1 MLSSARVF
9 IMRNTAAVPD
19 SAPHIQ
25 RQVEDDSIDLLKFW
39 RIIWGRKWSI
49 FGLVFVVSL
58 VAALAAFTV
67 TPIYRA
73 VASLLIEEKAAK
85 VLSIE
90 QIYGADGSSSEYL
103 QTQFELLKSRAL
115 AERVVTELK
124 LVDNREFDPRQ
135 QPSPLLDI
143 AAWKQSLSGFFGVPP
158 APLDELEEQTKR
170 FDEVTRAFMERVK
183 IEPQGKSKL
192 VKVQVEMADPRL
204 AMVAANALANG
215 FIERQLEASQGV
227 SLAAGSWMSS
237 RLDEL
242 RGQLKDS
249 EELLQR
255 YREAENLVD
264 VGGVGTISAAELA
277 QTGDRM
283 IDARRQRAE
292 AESQYR
298 QVQSI
303 ARNDWQ
309 RLGSVPAVL
318 GHPLIQQ
325 FKADEA
331 RARAKVEELSKRY
344 GARHPAMEAARSEL
358 SAASGSLR
366 GQIEQVVAGIE
377 RNYQLAQANQTSLQ
391 SSFDANKS
399 RIQEISR
406 KEFKL
411 RELQREVDANR
422 TLYET
427 FTNRLKETAATSDL
441 NSVTARVVDPAVLPD
456 KPAKPH
462 KALIVFIA
470 AMLTFFVAAGLAL
483 LLDALN
489 NTFKTAQ
496 QIEDHL
502 NISVLGV
509 MPLVEKSYRNQMSQV
524 FHRNLDRRF
533 SEAVRSIR
541 TGIVLSGI
549 DNPHQVLL
557 VTSSVPAEGKSAL
570 SISLACALGQ
580 LERVLLIDADMR
592 RPSLAKSFQFPA
604 GTPGLANLLAGTAT
618 EQECIRQVN
627 GIDVLCAGSVP
638 PNPLEL
644 LSSPRFAALLNDLK
658 DRYQRIIF
666 DSAPTQVVSD
676 ALHLST
682 YVDFVIYVSKWAATP
697 IPLVEK
703 GIGQLLQNKA
713 PVKGIVLN
721 QMDFDQAKGDGQSY
735 DGYYEYHDESRAT

>member
-1 MLSSARVF
+1 MRTALASSTQR
-9 IMRNTAAVPD
+9 TSD
-19 SAPHIQ
+19 S
-25 RQVEDDSIDLLKFW
+25 DSIDLLKFW
-39 RIIWGRKWSI
+39 RLIWRRKWGI
-49 FGLVFVVSL
+49 AGLVVVVSL
-58 VAALAAFTV
+58 VAALATFTL
-67 TPIYRA
+67 TPMYRA
-73 VASLLIEEKAAK
+73 AASLLIEEQAAK

-103 QTQFELLKSRAL
+103 QTQFELLRSRAL
-115 AERVVTELK
+115 AERVVSQLK
-124 LVDNREFDPRQ
+124 LVDNPEFDPRQ
-135 QPSPLLDI
+135 QPAPLLDI
-143 AAWKQSLSGFFGVPP
+143 QGWKQSLSELLG
-158 APLDELEEQTKR
+158 ATALPLDEAEQQTRR
-170 FDEVTRAFMERVK
+170 FDEVTREFMERVK
-183 IEPQGKSKL
+183 VEPQGKTKL

-204 AMVAANALANG
+204 AMQAANAMANG
-215 FIERQLEASQGV
+215 FIEGQLEASQGV
-227 SLAAGSWMSS
+227 SLAAGSWMTS
-237 RLDEL
+237 RMEEL
-242 RGQLKDS
+242 RIQLKDS

-377 RNYQLAQANQTSLQ
+377 RNYQLAQANQNSLQ

-441 NSVTARVVDPAVLPD
+441 NSVTARVVDPAILPD
-456 KPAKPH
+456 KPAKPN

-470 AMLTFFVAAGLAL
+470 ALLTLLGAVGLTL
-483 LLDALN
+483 LLDTLN
-489 NTFKTAQ
+489 NTFKNAQ
-496 QIEDHL
+496 QVEEQL
-502 NISVLGV
+502 NISVLGIV
-509 MPLVEKSYRNQMSQV
+509 PLVEKQHRDQLSQV
-524 FHRNLDRRF
+524 FNRDLDRRF
-533 SEAVRSIR
+533 SESIRTIR

-549 DNPHQVLL
+549 DSPHQVLL
-557 VTSSVPAEGKSAL
+557 VTSSLPAEGKSTL
-570 SISLACALGQ
+570 SINLACALGQ

-592 RPSLAKSFQFPA
+592 RPSLARSFQFPA

-627 GIDVLCAGSVP
+627 GIDVLSAGSVP

-644 LSSPRFAALLNDLK
+644 LSSPRFAALLDDLK
-658 DRYQRIIF
+658 SRYQRIIF

-682 YVDFVIYVSKWAATP
+682 FVDFVIYVSKAGSTP

-703 GIGQLLQNKA
+703 GVGQLLQNRA
-713 PVKGIVLN
+713 PLKGIVLS
-721 QMDFDQAKGDGQSY
+721 QVDMDQAKKDNQGY
-735 DGYYEYHDESRAT
+735 DGYYDYHDDTRRA